1 MTEPYITPELSV
13 SLFDEADVLTASGEA
28 YTGEGDYGDY
38 ESRDAGEFDD
48 FDVDWG

>member
-1 MTEPYITPELSV
+1 METYISAEMIV
-13 SLFDEADVLTASGEA
+13 SLFEDTDVLTASGEA
-28 YTGEGDYGDY
+28 YTGEGNYGEY